1 MRFGS
6 KKLLIAVSLV
16 LLLIVL
22 VNLSW
27 WVFYQRTL
35 QILDSQLTR
44 RLLVTARAA
53 AAALPTGSLET
64 LTLGDLDAW
73 VEVSDLLERIR
84 ASDSLAE
91 LFVLDD
97 NYSVLVS
104 TSLEPDSTYFLA
116 ELNGVYIDSILFG
129 HADKALA
136 TPAYRTG
143 DVYLR
148 SAFAPLYDSDGYLLA
163 VLGVEADVDYF
174 DDLTQLRRNLY
185 YSGGLSIAA
194 GVVFGL
200 LFLFYQRRISRAEQ
214 HLYLSETQSF
224 LGRMVAVVAHE
235 IKNPLMI
242 IRASAERL
250 GKRHRDEESSFIV
263 EESDRLDE
271 IVTGYL
277 DFASGSGSVLS
288 TDRREPV
295 NLAHLVA
302 GVRKVL
308 TERYPEQTIEWIEDT
323 IPDDL
328 VFETWRRSLR
338 QVLVNLLTNGVQACL
353 TASRP
358 AAVGV
363 TAETKDDQVFIRVID
378 HGPGFDKKELKRIFT
393 PFYTTRQ
400 HGWGLGLYLSRKII
414 VEMGGDITVASRVGR
429 ITEITIRL
437 PREQK
442 E

>member
-22 VNLSW
+22 INLSW

-91 LFVLDD
+91 LFVIDD

-129 HADKALA
+129 HTDKALA

-148 SAFAPLYDSDGYLLA
+148 SAFAPLYDNDGYLLA

-214 HLYLSETQSF
+214 HLYLSETHSF

-277 DFASGSGSVLS
+277 DFAGGGSVLS
-288 TDRREPV
+288 TDRREQV

-308 TERYPEQTIEWIEDT
+308 TERYTEQTIEWIEDT
-323 IPDDL
+323 LPDEL
-328 VFETWRRSLR
+328 VFETYHRSLR
-338 QVLVNLLTNGVQACL
+338 QVLVNLLNNGVQACL

-358 AAVGV
+358 AAVGI
-363 TAETKDDQVFIRVID
+363 TFEMKDNQVLIRVID
-378 HGPGFDKKELKRIFT
+378 HGPGIDKKELKRIFT

-414 VEMGGDITVASRVGR
+414 VEMGGDLAVTSHSGR
-429 ITEITIRL
+429 KTEITIRL